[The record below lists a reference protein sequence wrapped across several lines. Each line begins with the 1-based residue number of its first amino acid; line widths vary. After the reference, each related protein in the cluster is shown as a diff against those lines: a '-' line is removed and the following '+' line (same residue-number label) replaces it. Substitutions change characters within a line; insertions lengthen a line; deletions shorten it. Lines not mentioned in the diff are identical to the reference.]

1 MRMKNRFIKVGFS
14 ILIGLNGFH
23 SFSQTLDLNTCLR
36 MADTASLAIRNAR
49 LDQEI
54 NKEQRGSYLSARLP
68 QLNFNA
74 DYKYNAKIPGQVV
87 PAAFFGGQP
96 GTYST
101 VQFGVPYVFSNT
113 LQFTQILFN
122 SQLNYGLQALKINSE
137 IVATQGEITVQD
149 IRYQVSNTYFL
160 IQALNQQIQFIDSNL
175 LNTRVLLKN
184 MEIMVQQ
191 GMVVETEAD
200 KIKISELSLLNTKT
214 TLTANLD
221 QLYALMKI
229 LIGYPKDKNLAFESD
244 ELVEKTL
251 LINSDSKNYF
261 ALNLIDLQKKMN
273 AEEKKGIKMGYL
285 PNFAFYAAYNYNIN
299 IKPEDNFRKGID
311 GAFIGLRMDWNLFD
325 GLDKFHKNKVNA
337 FNREK
342 IENQY
347 NLVQQQLEMNAENNR
362 NQIEVKGKSLQLT
375 KEQLVLAEKV
385 YKNANL
391 KFQQGLTSST
401 DLILADNGLQQAQT
415 NVVSA
420 YIQLRQA
427 ELEYL
432 KSIGNIK

>member
-1 MRMKNRFIKVGFS
+1 MKNRFIKVGFS
-14 ILIGLNGFH
+14 IVIGLNAFN
-23 SFSQTLDLNTCLR
+23 SMSQTLDLNACLR

-54 NKEQRGSYLSARLP
+54 NQEQRGSYLSSRLP

-101 VQFGVPYVFSNT
+101 VQFGVPYVLSNT
-113 LQFTQILFN
+113 LQLSQILFN

-137 IVATQGEITVQD
+137 IVATQAEMTVQD
-149 IRYQVSNTYFL
+149 IRYQVSNTYFT
-160 IQALNQQIQFIDSNL
+160 IQAINRQIQFIDSNL

-184 MEIMVQQ
+184 MEVMVKQ

-214 TLTANLD
+214 ILSANLE
-221 QLYALMKI
+221 QLYSLMKI
-229 LIGYPKDKNLAFESD
+229 LIGYPKDKELAFESD

-251 LINSDSKNYF
+251 LINSESKNYF
-261 ALNLIDLQKKMN
+261 ALNLVDLQKKMN
-273 AEEKKGIKMGYL
+273 SEEKKGIKMGYL
-285 PNFAFYAAYNYNIN
+285 PNLAFYAAYNYNIN
-299 IKPEDNFRKGID
+299 IKPEDNYRKGID

-325 GLDKFHKNKVNA
+325 GLDKFHKYKMNS

-347 NLVQQQLEMNAENNR
+347 NLLQQQLEMNAVNNR

>member
-14 ILIGLNGFH
+14 IVIGLNGFH
-23 SFSQTLDLNTCLR
+23 SLSQTLDLNACLK
-36 MADTASLAIRNAR
+36 MADTASLVIRNAR
-49 LDQEI
+49 LDQKI
-54 NKEQRGSYLSARLP
+54 NEEQRGSYLAARLP

-74 DYKYNAKIPGQVV
+74 DYRYNAKIPGQVV

-101 VQFGVPYVFSNT
+101 VQFGVPYILSNT
-113 LQFTQILFN
+113 LQFSQILFN
-122 SQLNYGLQALKINSE
+122 SQVNYGLQALKINSE
-137 IVATQGEITVQD
+137 IVATQGDMTIQD
-149 IRYQVSNTYFL
+149 IRYQVSNTYFM
-160 IQALNQQIQFIDSNL
+160 IQALNRQIQFIDSNL
-175 LNTRVLLKN
+175 LNTKFLLKN
-184 MEIMVQQ
+184 METMVQQ

-200 KIKISELSLLNTKT
+200 KIKISDLSLQNTKA
-214 TLTANLD
+214 TLTANLE
-221 QLYALMKI
+221 QLHLLMKI
-229 LIGYPKDKNLAFESD
+229 LIGYPKEKELSFESD
-244 ELVEKTL
+244 DLVEKTL

-261 ALNLIDLQKKMN
+261 ALNLVNLQKKMN

-285 PNFAFYAAYNYNIN
+285 PNLSFYAAYNYNIN

-311 GAFIGLRMDWNLFD
+311 GAFVGLRMDWTLFD
-325 GLDKFHKNKVNA
+325 GLDKFHKYKMNA
-337 FNREK
+337 LNREK

-347 NLVQQQLEMNAENNR
+347 SLLQQQLDMTAENNR
-362 NQIEVKGKSLQLT
+362 NQIEVKAKSLQLT

-391 KFQQGLTSST
+391 KFQQGLSSST